1 MKLVDGDE
9 TVVLVTGS
17 SVSATTKDVP
27 LAQWLAAEIDRRGL
41 GQAYRRAVVIGDR
54 GYVHTPAFHGNPT
67 IGIGGPGS
75 NDVVQHLSQTLP
87 TVWNRDDRSFV
98 QMSMDGRNRQVAL
111 WGMDSEATRH
121 AVEAFVEEGMLD
133 ALLTRLW
140 PFRPTTF
147 V

>member
-1 MKLVDGDE
+1 
-9 TVVLVTGS
+9 
-17 SVSATTKDVP
+17 
-27 LAQWLAAEIDRRGL
+27 
-41 GQAYRRAVVIGDR
+41 
-54 GYVHTPAFHGNPT
+54 
-67 IGIGGPGS
+67 
-75 NDVVQHLSQTLP
+75 
-87 TVWNRDDRSFV
+87 V

-147 V
+147 T